1 MGSSSAEASD
11 ADALM
16 CEEVGSC
23 SEDMLDLGARHA
35 PLRQSWW
42 RLAVRGTLAAT
53 TFAAALALAVHVLHP
68 RQQDPTTWSQ
78 RHDTISDFS
87 FHFSRNFKRF
97 EDEMKG
103 VTGTCLSGT
112 QCKGNL
118 AAVTQ
123 SCNASMTCVQFPTS
137 YCCMDSSSKITTSV
151 SNGEVTCTC
160 STTSKMLQKI
170 EAKIEAVRKAPQ
182 AIINKIKAMTG
193 QCLIGRDACA
203 HASQTAEKDGKLYC
217 CPHEFNNIVT
227 SGSGTTARCV
237 CS

>member
-1 MGSSSAEASD
+1 MGCSVAEASD
-11 ADALM
+11 VDALM
-16 CEEVGSC
+16 CEEASYC
-23 SEDMLDLGARHA
+23 SDDTLDLDARHA
-35 PLRQSWW
+35 ASRHAWQRSALRAA
-42 RLAVRGTLAAT
+42 LAT
-53 TFAAALALAVHVLHP
+53 TTLTAMLALAVHALHP

-78 RHDTISDFS
+78 RRDTISDFY
-87 FHFSRNFKRF
+87 FSKTFKRF
-97 EDEMKG
+97 KDEMKG
-103 VTGTCLSGT
+103 ITGTCLSGT
-112 QCKGNL
+112 QCRGNL

-123 SCNASMTCVQFPTS
+123 SCNASMTCIQFPTS
-137 YCCMDSSSKITTSV
+137 YCCMDSGSKIHTSV
-151 SNGEVTCTC
+151 SNGEVTCKC
-160 STTSKMLQKI
+160 STTSKMLQKV

-193 QCLIGRDACA
+193 QCLIGQDACA